1 MDDTRRGRQKTKIAA
16 TASSCPTV
24 ANDAANGHLCDIYD
38 IYIYQWYWGI
48 SELLVWFTQQGEN
61 NFQGRNLLWKLLIR
75 HICVCEQQSLPHATR
90 KVPHNS
96 EFIVFTTAFLFSHF
110 FLPGS
115 QQFLTV
121 QTRERQTWCAG
132 LVSTMTCL
140 CVCVCECVLG
150 LLAFRALWS
159 DILINCTLACS
170 NGPTCN
176 RAESRGQ
183 RATQFHASPAQQQ
196 PACLHLIKV
205 SFIAFA
211 CTAAAALLPLLCL
224 LFYG

>member
-1 MDDTRRGRQKTKIAA
+1 MEIAH
-16 TASSCPTV
+16 TPHMRVLS
-24 ANDAANGHLCDIYD
+24 H
-38 IYIYQWYWGI
+38 
-48 SELLVWFTQQGEN
+48 F
-61 NFQGRNLLWKLLIR
+61 R
-75 HICVCEQQSLPHATR
+75 EQQSLPHATR

-110 FLPGS
+110 VLPGS

-121 QTRERQTWCAG
+121 QTRERQSWCAG

-140 CVCVCECVLG
+140 RVCVCEYVLG

-176 RAESRGQ
+176 RAERESRGQ

-211 CTAAAALLPLLCL
+211 CAAAVALPVILWLIKAQN
-224 LFYG
+224 

>member
-16 TASSCPTV
+16 TASSRPTV

-61 NFQGRNLLWKLLIR
+61 SFQGRNLLWKLLIR
-75 HICVCEQQSLPHATR
+75 HICVCCPIFGGSNLCLMPHARCHTILSLSYLR
-90 KVPHNS
+90 QH
-96 EFIVFTTAFLFSHF
+96 FFSHISF
-110 FLPGS
+110 CLAANNFWQCRRGRGRADALDLCP
-115 QQFLTV
+115 Q
-121 QTRERQTWCAG
+121 W
-132 LVSTMTCL
+132 LV

-176 RAESRGQ
+176 REQSAESDTVSCFTCTT
-183 RATQFHASPAQQQ
+183 ATCLPA
-196 PACLHLIKV
+196 PD
-205 SFIAFA
+205 
-211 CTAAAALLPLLCL
+211 
-224 LFYG
+224 